1 MCVVLGKDPELEDNI
16 ELPRLTSL
24 AAWPVKMCK
33 IIPCG
38 EVVADEESEMDEED
52 DMEETITPLSS
63 FIESTPHS
71 PSFNSVHLYMSIYI
85 NRILFIISNYVI
97 T

>member
-38 EVVADEESEMDEED
+38 EVVASEESEMDEED

-63 FIESTPHS
+63 FIESAPHS
-71 PSFNSVHLYMSIYI
+71 PSFDPVHLYMSIYI